1 MIMMRIYV
9 GLCKKEQVNC
19 VMKIIL
25 FVHLFVR
32 WKWSVCGILFEHK
45 VILLMWIKD
54 STRDPKKQLNSVCL
68 FPFTTS
74 AQFFLPW
81 DRDKWNLCYV
91 CNMGIYVWYNLNSL
105 TDWIRDI
112 IGETRFLFPT
122 RRPGLWPLLL
132 YFASVQDVHT
142 PAFLFPLELFVCF
155 SF

>member
-54 STRDPKKQLNSVCL
+54 STRDPKKQLNSVSL

-74 AQFFLPW
+74 AQFFYHETEINEICVMCVIWEYMFDVILIVW
-81 DRDKWNLCYV
+81 LTGS
-91 CNMGIYVWYNLNSL
+91 GISL
-105 TDWIRDI
+105 ER
-112 IGETRFLFPT
+112 L
-122 RRPGLWPLLL
+122 
-132 YFASVQDVHT
+132 A
-142 PAFLFPLELFVCF
+142 F
-155 SF
+155 SFQPADPVYGLYYFILRLYRMYILPLFFSH